1 MKELHDLN
9 IDDFK
14 SNPPDCACSSSSFIY
29 NPAGQVIPGDLDI
42 IITPLYEMCSPK
54 GPSIVSLYPST
65 GKILMDSVEDY
76 ARQWTERL
84 ESGRLLIQIRINK
97 LSGSM
102 STRSTSIFIEPNF
115 V

>member
-1 MKELHDLN
+1 MISILT
-9 IDDFK
+9 I
-14 SNPPDCACSSSSFIY
+14 SSLSLLIA
-29 NPAGQVIPGDLDI
+29 PIQVPHSYI
-42 IITPLYEMCSPK
+42 IRLARLYLVTLTLLSTPLYEMCSPK